1 MSAVALGG
9 LGLGLVGGGRWL
21 VGTDAFWRD
30 GGFGWLDWLTLVF
43 ANFVLFLPL
52 GWC

>member
-21 VGTDAFWRD
+21 VGADAFWRVVD
-30 GGFGWLDWLTLVF
+30 LIGLT
-43 ANFVLFLPL
+43 
-52 GWC
+52 G